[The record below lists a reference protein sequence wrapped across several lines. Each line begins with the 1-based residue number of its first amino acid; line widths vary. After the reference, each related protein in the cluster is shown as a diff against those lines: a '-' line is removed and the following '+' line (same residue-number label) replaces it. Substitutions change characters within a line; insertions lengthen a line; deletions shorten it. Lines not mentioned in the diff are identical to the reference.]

1 MFKKRNYEEIA
12 NGLQKRE
19 KPVSVNEQFPEDYLW
34 VCKNFSENKISADY
48 VLLSYEKAK
57 QYNKDY
63 HKDFAEFDE
72 NMWIFAET
80 GQGDFWLINLSNTF
94 DSTVYFYDHDAEDFQ
109 STNILNMSVDLKE
122 WFILADLVSQM
133 EELLDTQ
140 ADIYFDENLNL
151 KNEYRQELL
160 GEVEKIKEGLSD
172 IYPFE
177 L

>member
-1 MFKKRNYEEIA
+1 
-12 NGLQKRE
+12 
-19 KPVSVNEQFPEDYLW
+19 
-34 VCKNFSENKISADY
+34 
-48 VLLSYEKAK
+48 
-57 QYNKDY
+57 
-63 HKDFAEFDE
+63 
-72 NMWIFAET
+72 MWIFAET

-94 DSTVYFYDHDAEDFQ
+94 DSTVYFYDHDTEDFQ
-109 STNILNMSVDLKE
+109 SANILNMSVDLKE
-122 WFILADLVSQM
+122 WFILADLISQM

-177 L
+177 LRG